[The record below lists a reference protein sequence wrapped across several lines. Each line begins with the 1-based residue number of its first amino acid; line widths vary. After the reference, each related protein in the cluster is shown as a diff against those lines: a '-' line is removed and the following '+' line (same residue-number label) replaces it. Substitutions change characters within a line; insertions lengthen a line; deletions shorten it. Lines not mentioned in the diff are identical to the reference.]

1 MIKLEMKVT
10 VGIYTVTL
18 EKDVIVIYSDPDHRC
33 VLDNRE
39 YTLASLIGI
48 SGSRAMNLIEV
59 AKVREYTNEELNS
72 FMILHD
78 FIYQVTKMNLSQEH
92 KDILAKFNIIL

>member
-10 VGIYTVTL
+10 VGSYTVTL
-18 EKDVIVIYSDPDHRC
+18 EEDVIVIYSDSDHRC

-59 AKVREYTNEELNS
+59 AKVREYTDEELNS

-78 FIYQVTKMNLSQEH
+78 FIYQITKMNLSQEH

>member
-10 VGIYTVTL
+10 VGSYTVTL
-18 EKDVIVIYSDPDHRC
+18 EKDVIVIYLDPDNRC
-33 VLDNRE
+33 VLDNKE

-78 FIYQVTKMNLSQEH
+78 FVYQITKMNLSQEH

>member
-59 AKVREYTNEELNS
+59 AKVREYTDEELNS

-78 FIYQVTKMNLSQEH
+78 FIYQITKMNLSQEH

>member
-33 VLDNRE
+33 VLDNKE

-78 FIYQVTKMNLSQEH
+78 FIYQITKMNLSQEH

>member
-10 VGIYTVTL
+10 VGSYTVTL
-18 EKDVIVIYSDPDHRC
+18 EEDVIVIYSDPDHRC

-48 SGSRAMNLIEV
+48 SGSRAMNLIAV

>member
-10 VGIYTVTL
+10 VGSYTVTL
-18 EKDVIVIYSDPDHRC
+18 EEDVIVIYSDLDHRC
-33 VLDNRE
+33 VLDNKE

-48 SGSRAMNLIEV
+48 SGSRAMNLI
-59 AKVREYTNEELNS
+59 ATSKVRECTDEELNS
-72 FMILHD
+72 FIILHD
-78 FIYQVTKMNLSQEH
+78 FIYQITKMNLSKEH

>member
-39 YTLASLIGI
+39 YTLASFIGI

-59 AKVREYTNEELNS
+59 AKVREYTDEELNS

-78 FIYQVTKMNLSQEH
+78 FVYQVTKMNLSQEH